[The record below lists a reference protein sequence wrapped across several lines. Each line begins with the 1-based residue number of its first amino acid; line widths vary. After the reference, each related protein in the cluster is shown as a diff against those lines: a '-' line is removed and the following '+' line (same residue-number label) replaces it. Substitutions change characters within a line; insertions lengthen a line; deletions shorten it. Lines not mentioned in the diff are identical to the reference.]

1 MTDKVEA
8 AKAEEPA
15 KNPLEKSVDITVSAA
30 ELKAGTQAELK
41 RLGKKAKMPGFRP
54 GHVPAAMV
62 EAMYGQEAY
71 MHALNNLIDAAYRK
85 AVEEN
90 KFNVVGQAD
99 CQPKETKE
107 GEDLQFTLT
116 FECYPE
122 VKSPDFA
129 AIELK
134 RYTCPVTDAEVQKT
148 IDIMVKQRVTYE
160 VEEGRKAAADDR
172 VTINFK
178 GTKDGEAFQGGS
190 AEGFVFVLAQGRMLP
205 EFEAAVT
212 GMAAGDKKS
221 FDLTFPK
228 DYGNAELAD
237 KKVVFEVEC
246 VKVEKPIYPAVD
258 EEFAKS
264 LGLESVEAMKAEV
277 RRNLEREVKA
287 RLLQRTKNEVFD
299 AILKATDFVAPKALV
314 AQEQKRL
321 ADDMTAQL
329 MRYSNAKKKSDVKP
343 MPLELFAEP
352 AVRQTRLGM
361 LVTAILAE
369 QKLTADRDDILAHVK
384 EMASAYEQPDAMV
397 DWIMNDKAQLDN
409 IAAVVLENKL
419 VDFILEH
426 GKTTEETVAFDE
438 LMGNKA
444 Q

>member
-1 MTDKVEA
+1 MTDNVEA
-8 AKAEEPA
+8 VKAEEPA

-122 VKSPDFA
+122 IKTPDFA

-134 RYTCPVTDAEVQKT
+134 RYTCPVTDAEVEKT
-148 IDIMVKQRVTYE
+148 IEIMVKQRVTYE
-160 VEEGRKAAADDR
+160 VEEGRKAAAEDR

-212 GMAAGDKKS
+212 GMAAGEKKS

-228 DYGNAELAD
+228 DYGNADLAD
-237 KKVVFEVEC
+237 KQVVFEVEC
-246 VKVEKPIYPAVD
+246 VKVEKPIFPAVD

-287 RLLQRTKNEVFD
+287 RLLQRTKNEVFN
-299 AILKATDFVAPKALV
+299 AILAASDFAAPTALV
-314 AQEQKRL
+314 AQEQQRL
-321 ADDMTAQL
+321 ADEMAAQL
-329 MRYSNAKKKSDVKP
+329 ARYSGKKAANDQKV
-343 MPLELFAEP
+343 PLELFKEP

-361 LVTAILAE
+361 LVTAILADT
-369 QKLTADRDDILAHVK
+369 KLSADREDLLAHVK

-397 DWIMNDKAQLDN
+397 DWIMNDKAQLDG

-419 VDFILEH
+419 VDYILNN
-426 GKTTEETVAFDE
+426 GKTSEEVVAFDE

>member
-8 AKAEEPA
+8 VKAEEPA

-41 RLGKKAKMPGFRP
+41 RYAKKAKMAGFRP
-54 GHVPAAMV
+54 GHVPFAMV
-62 EAMYGQEAY
+62 ESMYGQQAY
-71 MHALNNLIDAAYRK
+71 MDTLNKLIDAGYRK

-122 VKSPDFA
+122 IANPDFA
-129 AIELK
+129 ALELK
-134 RYTCPVTDAEVQKT
+134 RYTCPVTDAEVAKT
-148 IDIMVKQRVTYE
+148 LDIMVKQRVTYE
-160 VEEGRKAAADDR
+160 EEAGRAAAAEDR

-190 AEGFVFVLAQGRMLP
+190 ADGFAFVLAQGRMLP
-205 EFEAAVT
+205 EFETAVT
-212 GMAAGDKKS
+212 GMTAGEKKS

-237 KKVVFEVEC
+237 KQVVFEVEC
-246 VKVEKPIYPAVD
+246 VKVEKPIYPTID

-264 LGLESVEAMKAEV
+264 LGLESVEAMNNEV

-287 RLLQRTKNEVFD
+287 RLLQRTKNEVFN
-299 AILKATDFVAPKALV
+299 AILAAADFQAPKAMV
-314 AQEQKRL
+314 AQEQQRL
-321 ADDMTAQL
+321 ADEMSAQM
-329 MRYSNAKKKSDVKP
+329 MRYTGKKDNKP

-361 LVTAILAE
+361 LAAAILE
-369 QKLTADRDDILAHVK
+369 HNKLTVEEADLNAHIE
-384 EMASAYEQPDAMV
+384 EMASAYEQPEEMIK
-397 DWIMNDKAQLDN
+397 WIKQDKQQLSN
-409 IAAVVLENKL
+409 ISAVVLENKMIE
-419 VDFILEH
+419 FIL
-426 GKTTEETVAFDE
+426 GKAKTAEEVVAFDE
-438 LMGNKA
+438 LMGNQA